1 MASDAQ
7 WLLLNVVHLAFF
19 VSLSNAKLVF
29 RGGVPVDF
37 IELTEDK
44 KGIPS
49 RELRERVEAAR
60 KIQRLRYKGFNGISC
75 NAQMTSDLIK
85 EYCELEND
93 SKALLKK
100 AYDKYGY
107 SARVFDKFLKVART
121 FADLDGSS
129 KIRKKDI
136 ANVLLARDLDKE
148 KTRMYTV

>member
-60 KIQRLRYKGFNGISC
+60 KIQRLRYKNINGISC
-75 NAQMTSDLIK
+75 NAQMTSDFIK

-93 SKALLKK
+93 SKALLRK
-100 AYDKYGY
+100 AYDIVI
-107 SARVFDKFLKVART
+107 ALTECRVTLHFHDK
-121 FADLDGSS
+121 
-129 KIRKKDI
+129 
-136 ANVLLARDLDKE
+136 
-148 KTRMYTV
+148 